1 MKHLF
6 KRFLLVVTA
15 SAMLFTSC
23 EKDDDPVI
31 PKASFEKETYSVEET
46 STTVLEVPVTLDEA
60 APQDM
65 VIAFSVA
72 GTATEGVN
80 YVGFESKQIEV
91 AAGSNTGLLLLSVM
105 KEAAI
110 DGDKTLEITLEPGT
124 GYQLGQGGTTTTIT
138 ILDNSQAAAD
148 APTVQFTS
156 SASTVTNAYLQETLT
171 VNLGISKALAEDVL
185 IPVSFSGSAVAGTNF
200 TTNGLTDNNE
210 VLLSAGEMTASFEV
224 AVLYTGEI
232 NIDKS
237 FDISLATPVTTE
249 YALASEATSV
259 NYNIID
265 PEVENIWFLER
276 SSFTDQSGNE
286 QIVVATNA
294 EGECAYNEEGRPLPS
309 VINKGVFQ
317 PDVERLQENSD
328 GVMEYRNTSIHYLSV
343 HPTEPNMWTAGEPF
357 IYHRVDD
364 QYDETPFYPYY
375 YAYSSGTFDF
385 GDLFTDDYLVGYRS
399 EHVAV
404 DKFMRFAATNAEGT
418 AGMVVI
424 PEQTITVYRAVDGY
438 EWKGKTDAGTS
449 DAGYVWGEQYNYK
462 INSHESLGVI
472 ANSDYAT
479 PVEVT
484 VSGEGT
490 FDAAT
495 KLITYTV
502 TFSSEDSNLLSTEE
516 EYRLAPLRDDMPN

>member
-15 SAMLFTSC
+15 SSMLFTSC

-31 PKASFEKETYSVEET
+31 PKASFESETYSVEET
-46 STTVLEVPVTLDEA
+46 STTVLEVPVTLSEA

-65 VIAFSVA
+65 VIGFSVT

-80 YVGFESKQIEV
+80 YVGFESKQVEV
-91 AAGSNTGLLLLSVM
+91 AAGSNSGLLLFNVLN
-105 KEAAI
+105 EAAI
-110 DGDKTLEITLEPGT
+110 DGDKTVEITLEPGT
-124 GYQLGQGGTTTTIT
+124 GYQLGQGGTSTTIT
-138 ILDNSQAAAD
+138 VLDNSEASAD

-237 FDISLATPVTTE
+237 FDISLVTPVTTE

-265 PEVENIWFLER
+265 PEVENIWFLEK
-276 SSFTDQSGNE
+276 SSYTDRTGNE
-286 QIVVATNA
+286 QIVSATNDA
-294 EGECAYNEEGRPLPS
+294 GEQAYDADGRPLLP
-309 VINKGVFQ
+309 VVNKGIFK
-317 PDVERLQENSD
+317 PDVERYQENSD
-328 GVMEYRNTSIHYLSV
+328 GVMEFRNAASHYLSV
-343 HPTEPNMWTAGEPF
+343 HPTEPNTWTAGDPF
-357 IYHRVDD
+357 IYYRVDD

-375 YAYSSGTFDF
+375 FAYNSGTFDM
-385 GDLFTDDYLVGYRS
+385 GDLFTDGYLVGYTS
-399 EHVAV
+399 EHVKV

-418 AGMVVI
+418 AGVVVI
-424 PEQTITVYRAVDGY
+424 PEQTITVYRSADGY

-472 ANSDYAT
+472 ANSAYAT

-502 TFSSEDSNLLSTEE
+502 TFSSENNNLLSTEE
-516 EYRLAPLRDDMPN
+516 EFRMAPLSDDMPN